1 METTL
6 SKILSLFLSI
16 CLFCLEL
23 FSSILGGGSGDGGD
37 TGGDTPPA
45 TPPTSTPPV
54 VSPVDP
60 DTTSEGVFVFTVYGY
75 GHGVGMSQDGAIQM
89 ARNGKTYVEILTHY
103 YPGTTVKNDP
113 STPATVKYG
122 NQDIPLVEYLCRST
136 KPEIGA
142 GSPTEAIKAQI
153 VNLYSFAKS
162 YNFNVP
168 ASQHAYDYNYSYV
181 GTTVYNACL
190 SVLGMSSATST
201 PIAKYVD
208 YNGTA
213 ARTTCFANSAGKT
226 TSASSV
232 WGGNYPYLCGGVS
245 SPETVTITTV
255 QITSEQM
262 KQYILSYDSSIVLG
276 SDPATWL
283 TIVSHDKAVSDSIGY
298 VANIKVGNKT
308 VRGNAFRCN
317 VLDFAIK
324 SHCFKMEYIPA

>member
-6 SKILSLFLSI
+6 SKILSVFVSI
-16 CLFCLEL
+16 CLFCIEI
-23 FSSILGGGSGDGGD
+23 FSAILGGIGGGD
-37 TGGDTPPA
+37 TGGDET
-45 TPPTSTPPV
+45 TTTPPV
-54 VSPVDP
+54 TTPPIVDTIEP
-60 DTTSEGVFVFTVYGY
+60 DTTSEGTFVFTVYGY
-75 GHGVGMSQDGAIQM
+75 GHGVGMSQDGTIQM
-89 ARNGKTYVEILTHY
+89 ARNGKNYVEILTHY
-103 YPGTTVKNDP
+103 YPGTTVKSDS

-136 KPEIGA
+136 VQEIGPS
-142 GSPTEAIKAQI
+142 SPAEALKAQI
-153 VNLYSFAKS
+153 VNIYSYAKS
-162 YNFNVP
+162 YGFVVSS
-168 ASQHAYDYNYSYV
+168 SQHAYNYNYSYE
-181 GTTVYNACL
+181 GTAVHSACL
-190 SVLGMSSATST
+190 AVLGMSSTTAT
-201 PIAKYVD
+201 PVGKYVD
-208 YNGTA
+208 YNGTV

-245 SPETVTITTV
+245 SPETVTVTTV
-255 QITSEQM
+255 RISSEQM
-262 KQYILSYDSSIVLG
+262 KQYILSYDNTITLG

-308 VRGNAFRCN
+308 VRGNSFRCD